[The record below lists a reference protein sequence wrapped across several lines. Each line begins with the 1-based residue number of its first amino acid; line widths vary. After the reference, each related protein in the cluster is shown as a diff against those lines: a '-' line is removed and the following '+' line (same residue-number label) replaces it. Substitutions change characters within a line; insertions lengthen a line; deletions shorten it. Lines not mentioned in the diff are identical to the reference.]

1 MHPTVHIVILA
12 AGASSR
18 MRGRDKLLEAI
29 AGMPLLRRVAEAA
42 VATGQPVYVM
52 LPANDTQRC
61 AALDGLPVLVIPV
74 QDADRGMS
82 RSLMRAARSATLRSV
97 AAHDGL
103 MILPA
108 DMPGFT
114 PAGLT
119 LMIDTFLS
127 APTLVHRGTDALGQ
141 PGHPAIFPK
150 DLWPALAAL
159 EGDEGGRAVMH
170 KHHQRIR
177 LTPLPGD
184 MATLDLD
191 TPEDWAAYRAS
202 GR

>member
-1 MHPTVHIVILA
+1 MQPTVHIAILA

-18 MRGRDKLLEAI
+18 MRGRDKLLEPI
-29 AGMPLLRRVAEAA
+29 AGMPLIRRVAEAA

-52 LPANDTQRC
+52 LPANDTRRR
-61 AALDGLPVLVIPV
+61 AALDGLSVLVISV
-74 QDADRGMS
+74 QDAERGMS
-82 RSLMRAARSATLRSV
+82 RSLMRAVHTATLRS
-97 AAHDGL
+97 AAATDGL
-103 MILPA
+103 MVLPA
-108 DMPGFT
+108 DMPGLT
-114 PAGLT
+114 PAALT
-119 LMIDTFLS
+119 LMVVAFLS
-127 APTLVHRGTDALGQ
+127 APTLVHRATDASGQ

-159 EGDEGGRAVMH
+159 DGDEGGRAVLRQ
-170 KHHQRIR
+170 HQARVR

-191 TPEDWAAYRAS
+191 TPEAWAAYRAS

>member
-1 MHPTVHIVILA
+1 MQPVVHIAILA

-18 MRGRDKLLEAI
+18 MRGRDKLLEPI
-29 AGMPLLRRVAEAA
+29 AGVPLLRHVAESA
-42 VATGQPVYVM
+42 VATGQPVSVM
-52 LPANDTQRC
+52 LPEGDTRRC
-61 AALDGLPVLVIPV
+61 AALDGLPVTMISVP
-74 QDADRGMS
+74 DADRGMS
-82 RSLMRAARSATLRSV
+82 RSLSRAATTATLRS
-97 AAHDGL
+97 ASAQDGL
-103 MILPA
+103 MVLPA

-114 PAGLT
+114 PAALT
-119 LMIDTFLS
+119 LMIDAFLS
-127 APTLVHRGTDALGQ
+127 APTLIHRATDAAGQ

-159 EGDEGGRAVMH
+159 DGDEGGRGVLRQ
-170 KHHQRIR
+170 HQARVR

>member
-1 MHPTVHIVILA
+1 MQPVVHIAILA

-18 MRGRDKLLEAI
+18 MRGRDKLLEPI
-29 AGMPLLRRVAEAA
+29 AGMPLLRRVAEVAI
-42 VATGQPVYVM
+42 ATGQPVYVM
-52 LPANDTQRC
+52 LPPNDTLRG
-61 AALDGLPVLVIPV
+61 AALDGLPVSVILVP
-74 QDADRGMS
+74 DADLGMS
-82 RSLMRAARSATLRSV
+82 RSLGRAANTATLRS
-97 AAHDGL
+97 AGAYDGL
-103 MILPA
+103 MVLPA

-114 PAGLT
+114 PAALT
-119 LMIDTFLS
+119 LMVDAFLS
-127 APTLVHRGTDALGQ
+127 APTLIHRATDASGR

-159 EGDEGGRAVMH
+159 EGDEGGRAVLRQ
-170 KHHQRIR
+170 HQARVR

-191 TPEDWAAYRAS
+191 TPEDWAAYHAS